1 MLGPGPDQLF
11 RKRSSETCVGQA
23 ILECD
28 MRAVRL
34 VLVGAVVA
42 VATLAAA
49 GFAYLK
55 STGLSTRGEPG
66 RMETAIARTA
76 RSMAIPASARA
87 RQNPIAASPEVIAE
101 GMAHYADHCATCH
114 ANDGSGK
121 TELGQGLF
129 PKAPD
134 MRLPAT
140 QNLSD
145 GELFYVIE
153 HGIRFTG
160 MPGWATGT
168 AAGEES
174 SWQLVHFMRYLPKLR
189 PEELESMKDRNP
201 RSPQEIRL
209 ELEEERFLNEGA
221 PQ

>member
-1 MLGPGPDQLF
+1 
-11 RKRSSETCVGQA
+11 
-23 ILECD
+23 
-28 MRAVRL
+28 MRAL
-34 VLVGAVVA
+34 SHVLLGFV
-42 VATLAAA
+42 AAA
-49 GFAYLK
+49 VILAGAGFVYLK

-66 RMETAIARTA
+66 RVEASMARTA
-76 RSMAIPASARA
+76 RSMAIPPSVRA
-87 RQNPIAASPEVIAE
+87 LQNPIPVSSEVIAE

-114 ANDGSGK
+114 ANDGSGT
-121 TELGQGLF
+121 TEMGQGLF

-140 QNLSD
+140 QDLSD

-160 MPGWATGT
+160 MPGWGTGT
-168 AAGEES
+168 ASGETS
-174 SWQLVHFMRYLPKLR
+174 SWQLVHFMRHLPKLTSA
-189 PEELESMKDRNP
+189 ELDAMKDRNP

>member
-1 MLGPGPDQLF
+1 
-11 RKRSSETCVGQA
+11 
-23 ILECD
+23 
-28 MRAVRL
+28 MRAISHLLLGL
-34 VLVGAVVA
+34 VLAAVILV
-42 VATLAAA
+42 AA
-49 GFAYLK
+49 GLVYLK

-66 RMETAIARTA
+66 RIEASLARSA
-76 RSMAIPASARA
+76 RSMAIPSSARA
-87 RQNPIAASPEVIAE
+87 LPNPIPVSADVIAE

-121 TELGQGLF
+121 TEMGQGLY
-129 PKAPD
+129 PRAPD

-140 QNLSD
+140 QELSD

-160 MPGWATGT
+160 MPGWGTGT
-168 AAGEES
+168 ATGELA
-174 SWQLVHFMRYLPKLR
+174 SWRLVHFMRHLPNLT
-189 PEELESMKDRNP
+189 PAELDAMKDRNP

>member
-1 MLGPGPDQLF
+1 
-11 RKRSSETCVGQA
+11 
-23 ILECD
+23 
-28 MRAVRL
+28 MRAMSYVLLGL
-34 VLVGAVVA
+34 VTAAVV
-42 VATLAAA
+42 LSAA

-66 RMETAIARTA
+66 RIETAVARTA
-76 RSMAIPASARA
+76 RSMAIPSSARA
-87 RQNPIAASPEVIAE
+87 LQNPIPVSSEVIAE

-121 TELGQGLF
+121 TEMGQGLF

-140 QNLSD
+140 QDLSD

-160 MPGWATGT
+160 MPGWGTGT
-168 AAGEES
+168 AAGETS
-174 SWQLVHFMRYLPKLR
+174 SWQLVHFMRHLPKLT
-189 PEELESMKDRNP
+189 PVELDAMKDRNP